1 MPFVR
6 KDGLWRKECIL
17 FGDESYTN
25 DRSSLQL
32 LFDRLTKLSLSY
44 KSSKDPKVLE
54 YICSQIFH
62 WFIDE
67 DSKMNPN
74 LEFAQTKR
82 GIIKSNNFGIK
93 DFKDI
98 YYLLGAIKLIEKDI
112 KEKSTSIYEK
122 FNYWLVEYKLWLMN
136 SETARKESC
145 SPNNHGTCFFL
156 QRGSIE
162 EFLKNKN
169 ELFDTFIHTNLLILS
184 SIDKEGKQPE
194 ELARTLTK
202 HYCTFNLQQLLNIN
216 YIFINSIKQ
225 SFFDNQ
231 DENNRLILAIK
242 WLYKER
248 SNWKYEQI
256 GEFDEDRIDVLLHI
270 AKNQS
275 SIINKFIP
283 NDSIKSIES
292 LPDIFEQGAGI
303 PLYWKN
309 TLKNLE

>member
-1 MPFVR
+1 
-6 KDGLWRKECIL
+6 
-17 FGDESYTN
+17 
-25 DRSSLQL
+25 
-32 LFDRLTKLSLSY
+32 
-44 KSSKDPKVLE
+44 
-54 YICSQIFH
+54 
-62 WFIDE
+62 
-67 DSKMNPN
+67 
-74 LEFAQTKR
+74 
-82 GIIKSNNFGIK
+82 
-93 DFKDI
+93 
-98 YYLLGAIKLIEKDI
+98 
-112 KEKSTSIYEK
+112 
-122 FNYWLVEYKLWLMN
+122 MN

-169 ELFDTFIHTNLLILS
+169 ELFNTYIITNLLILS

-248 SNWKYEQI
+248 WDWKHKQI
-256 GEFDEDRIDVLLHI
+256 DEFDEDRIDVLLHI

-303 PLYWKN
+303 PPYWKN
-309 TLKNLE
+309 TLLKK